1 MTRVH
6 SGVKNASI
14 PTELVARLEVAEAP
28 CRDLDAEIG
37 RAFGGQ
43 VIARFGDYDW
53 RAEGHGIWRALP
65 MFTRSLDDTLALAGR
80 VLVAPY
86 VGPISLT
93 IAGSGQAYID
103 HTDPCRI
110 GVQAF
115 GNTPA
120 LALCLAVLKA
130 TTASAVGT
138 DERSEGVNP

>member
-6 SGVKNASI
+6 SGVKNASM
-14 PTELVARLEVAEAP
+14 PTELVARLEAASV
-28 CRDLDAEIG
+28 G
-37 RAFGGQ
+37 S
-43 VIARFGDYDW
+43 
-53 RAEGHGIWRALP
+53 RALDV
-65 MFTRSLDDTLALAGR
+65 SLAMKTTHPYGFDSEREIDEYPHPTTSIDDALALAKH
-80 VLVAPY
+80 LNLAPY
-86 VGPISLT
+86 TGPISLT

-130 TTASAVGT
+130 TTASAVST
-138 DERSEGVNP
+138 DEQSEGVNP